1 MTKTTYQNEQLK
13 RAFFTY
19 LRGAKG
25 FEESSVH
32 SYAEAI
38 WQWQL
43 FTDGDDFTAFDQ
55 DKALAFRE
63 WLMTRS
69 TKTKAG
75 RLSLATQSN
84 YLRRVKGFFF
94 WLSDQTGYKKK
105 VLKSDIEF
113 LRLSNKDALIVRSG
127 TTRAIPTL
135 EEARQIIES
144 IEIKNEIDLRDRALL
159 SFAVATGCR
168 ISAIVSLKMKSF
180 DKVKKTI
187 YQNPADGVRTKSS
200 KPILGTFFPI
210 GWDAPEQYFVEWFE
224 HLEAR
229 GSGEDDPIFPATK
242 SEIGHIK
249 SADGSVLVGNV
260 FWKNAAGAR
269 KVFEKRSKEAD
280 SRYFNPHS
288 FRHLVVSILSKMA
301 LTEQQKKAASL
312 TLGHANVGTTFGSYG
327 NGNMSDEEAVKI
339 VKRLKDWEAKQG
351 TNNSIFT
358 SKDEEDMERLIGKMK
373 AAGVPT
379 TPDLVG

>member
-25 FEESSVH
+25 YEESSVH

-43 FTDGDDFTAFDQ
+43 FTDGDDFIAFDQ
-55 DKALAFRE
+55 EKAQGFKE
-63 WLMTRS
+63 WLMTRP
-69 TKTKAG
+69 TNTKAG

-94 WLSDQTGYKKK
+94 WLSDQTGFKKR
-105 VLKSDIEF
+105 VLKSDVEF

-127 TTRAIPTL
+127 TTRAMPTL
-135 EEARQIIES
+135 EEARKIIES
-144 IEIKNEIDLRDRALL
+144 IVVKNEIDLRDRALL
-159 SFAVATGCR
+159 SFALATGCR
-168 ISAIVSLKMKSF
+168 ISAIVSLKMKSL

-200 KPILGTFFPI
+200 KSILGTFLLL
-210 GWDAPEQYFVEWFE
+210 GWDAPERYFIEWYE

-229 GSGEDDPIFPATK
+229 GSGQDDPIFPATRG
-242 SEIGHIK
+242 EVGHIK
-249 SADGSVLVGNV
+249 SADGSVLVGNL

-269 KVFEKRSKEAD
+269 KVFEKRCKEAD

-288 FRHLVVSILSKMA
+288 FRHLVINTLGKER
-301 LTEQQKKAASL
+301 LTEQEKKAVSV
-312 TLGHANVGTTFGSYG
+312 TVGHARVGTTFGSYG
-327 NGNMSDEEAVKI
+327 NASMSDEEAVNI
-339 VKRLKDWEAKQG
+339 VKKLKDHLAKEG
-351 TNNSIFT
+351 ANGSTFT
-358 SKDEEDMERLIGKMK
+358 SEEKAFLEGLAAKM
-373 AAGVPT
+373 
-379 TPDLVG
+379 